1 MIATTIIAICIGLY
15 LAGFVFFEARRRK
28 KGQRSLFTDD
38 PCDCKSSFSARRML
52 AYYKKQKR
60 LAAKKG
66 K

>member
-1 MIATTIIAICIGLY
+1 MIATIIIAICIGLY

-28 KGQRSLFTDD
+28 RGQRSIFVDD

-52 AYYKKQKR
+52 AYYRKQKR
-60 LAAKKG
+60 LEAKKG